1 MASNSNRRSGSSGRS
16 SSRSRVV
23 IGARETERV
32 RHTKNQAGPEA
43 QRRKAESRGLPERAG
58 TRVPSVAAAGRKVAQ
73 KRREDRDKRKRKV
86 AWRQATLPVLAVLA
100 AIGAVWGLAAL
111 WQAPIF
117 TIDKVEVIGTQHLSK
132 NDVLALAAVPQGA
145 TLLRL
150 PGDDISARIEASPW
164 VAQTHLSRRFPNT
177 LAIIVVERVPV
188 AMVEAGSAGQWLVS
202 GDGHWITRR
211 STEATGAFVVI
222 RDVPSLA
229 PQLGAVTNSTE
240 LKNALLVAT
249 GISQQTRRRLQHIS
263 AASVEKTVLVLKN
276 QVQVFV
282 GSADDVAKKDLIA
295 TSILANNKN
304 VVYVNVRVPEST
316 TFRGLTPADKQ

>member
-16 SSRSRVV
+16 SSRSRIV
-23 IGARETERV
+23 IGAKETVRV
-32 RHTKNQAGPEA
+32 RYPKDQPQVEA
-43 QRRKAESRGLPERAG
+43 QRHKTEPRVTSQRAG
-58 TRVPSVAAAGRKVAQ
+58 TRVPSVAGAGRKVAQ

-86 AWRQATLPVLAVLA
+86 AWRHALLPVLAVLA
-100 AIGAVWGLAAL
+100 VIGAIWGLVAL

-117 TIDKVEVIGTQHLSK
+117 TVDRVDVTGTQHLSK
-132 NDVLALAAVPQGA
+132 SDVLALAAVPSGA

-150 PGDDISARIEASPW
+150 PSNDIASRIEASPW
-164 VAQTHLSRRFPNT
+164 VAQTHLSRRFPHT

-211 STEATGAFVVI
+211 STEATGALVVI
-222 RDVPSLA
+222 RDVPSLV

-263 AASVEKTVLVLKN
+263 AASVEKTVLLLKN

-282 GSADDVAKKDLIA
+282 GSAEDIAKKDLIA
-295 TSILANNKN
+295 NSILANNKN